1 MCMHASPFLGGVQ
14 SPQFSHL
21 QQWLS
26 LASVD
31 AVVVGN
37 IVDAPVIL
45 AASSIVPLNW
55 SGIDVRKNAEPFKVD
70 IMGYGLHMCTLIQA
84 QINGI
89 W

>member
-1 MCMHASPFLGGVQ
+1 MCTHTSPFLGVEQ

-26 LASVD
+26 LASGD

-55 SGIDVRKNAEPFKVD
+55 SGIDGRKNVEPYKVD
-70 IMGYGLHMCTLIQA
+70 IIGYGLHMCTLIQA